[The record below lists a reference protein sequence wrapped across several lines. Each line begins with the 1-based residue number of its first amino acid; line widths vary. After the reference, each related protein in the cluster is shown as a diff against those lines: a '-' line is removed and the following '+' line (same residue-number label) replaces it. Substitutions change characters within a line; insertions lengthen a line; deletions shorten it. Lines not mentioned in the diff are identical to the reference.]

1 MIGKPVAISVVA
13 PGSPAGARIHQSS
26 AYASDV
32 NAEATVLSISTGH
45 ILATVATAV
54 GGFNELSAEVASAFA
69 TATVIETDEI
79 VDVSAPD
86 QGGHHGGAANGAVAT
101 LAVLGGEMMSAF
113 PWEFRILGTEGALM
127 IRPVATGGM
136 QIAQWDITLRELDGA
151 IRKLEIPSSFTLVPD
166 AVSTGAP
173 TNDRHHVPRVGSCNR

>member
-1 MIGKPVAISVVA
+1 M
-13 PGSPAGARIHQSS
+13 
-26 AYASDV
+26 
-32 NAEATVLSISTGH
+32 
-45 ILATVATAV
+45 ATAV
-54 GGFNELSAEVASAFA
+54 GGFNDLSAEVASAIA

-173 TNDRHHVPRVGSCNR
+173 ANVAIMYRELARAIGEGRPDDPSFLAAVTHRELLDAIALAANPVDVSR